1 MSDLLMTT
9 WDGGG
14 PTQPLMSVARALVA
28 RGHRLRILADP
39 VLRADVEA
47 TGAEF
52 VSWTRA
58 PHRHE
63 RSYSDAFVRD
73 WGVDP
78 AEGLARMRDTVALG
92 PAAAYAADT
101 RAELER
107 HPPRELLIELILFA
121 PQVDAEAV
129 GVPYVVLNP
138 TINVVPAPTV
148 PPFGSG
154 LTPATSDEDRRHHEE
169 LRATM
174 VASWERGCP
183 LSTRPGP
190 SGTPAARAH
199 PRPGPLSGSDARDD
213 QPRLRLS
220 RPPPPDRRP
229 CWPTPR

>member
-14 PTQPLMSVARALVA
+14 TTPPLMSVARALVA

-63 RSYSDAFVRD
+63 RSYGDAFVRD

-107 HPPRELLIELILFA
+107 HPPRALLTELLLFG
-121 PQVDAEAV
+121 PQVAAEAA

-138 TINVVPAPTV
+138 TINVVPAP
-148 PPFGSG
+148 
-154 LTPATSDEDRRHHEE
+154 DR
-169 LRATM
+169 AP
-174 VASWERGCP
+174 V
-183 LSTRPGP
+183 
-190 SGTPAARAH
+190 
-199 PRPGPLSGSDARDD
+199 
-213 QPRLRLS
+213 RLRPDAGDE
-220 RPPPPDRRP
+220 RRGPAPP
-229 CWPTPR
+229 